1 MTSIE
6 KAIRKK
12 YDLSLPAMR
21 VLKLLYALKDR
32 PNCCISFKY
41 IKSLCKI
48 ARTYEVADILYNLSL
63 QKLIDVKL
71 IASGWITHV
80 KLSDELVKDLE
91 Q

>member
-1 MTSIE
+1 MTSTE

-12 YDLSLPAMR
+12 YDLSIPTMR
-21 VLKLLYALKDR
+21 VIKLLYALKDR

-63 QKLIDVKL
+63 LKLIDVKL
-71 IASGWITHV
+71 IASG
-80 KLSDELVKDLE
+80 
-91 Q
+91 